1 MTKPNPRCR
10 IKLIDQRNTNSLT
23 HLLNA
28 KDITL
33 EQKRAVVRERN
44 EYLFIFGDNLTPQG
58 GRSYEDY
65 INHLYIGEQQ

>member
-33 EQKRAVVRERN
+33 KQKREMVRERN

-65 INHLYIGEQQ
+65 IIHLYIGEQQ